1 MSGTYPTTPEFRSLN
16 FASEQ
21 KTLTSTTDS
30 GKMFSTQVDGQRFK
44 FSATYPPMSRSD
56 FAPVIAFIMKQR
68 SQKETFQI
76 SLPDI
81 KNAKGNVSGTVLVKN
96 AHSAGDTTITV
107 DAITGTLN
115 AGDLVKFEGHN
126 KVYMVVSDATAD
138 GSNEA
143 TLTIEPPLRSAVSDN
158 AVVTYDGIEFTVRL
172 TNDLQQFKTDDLDTF
187 RFEVDFIE
195 AL

>member
-30 GKMFSTQVDGQRFK
+30 GKMFSTQIDGQRFK

-56 FAPVIAFIMKQR
+56 FAPVYAFIMKQR

-96 AHSAGDTTITV
+96 SHTAGDTTITV
-107 DAITGTLN
+107 DAMTGTLK
-115 AGDLVKFEGHN
+115 AGDLVQFAGHN
-126 KVYMVVSDATAD
+126 KVYMVVADATAD

-172 TNDLQQFKTDDLDTF
+172 TNDLQQFSTDDLDTF
-187 RFEVDFIE
+187 KFEVDFIE

>member
-1 MSGTYPTTPEFRSLN
+1 MSGTYPTSPEFRSLN

-21 KTLTSTTDS
+21 KTKTSTTDS

-56 FAPVIAFIMKQR
+56 FAPVLAFIMKQR
-68 SQKETFQI
+68 TQKETFQI
-76 SLPDI
+76 SLPDL
-81 KNAKGNVSGTVLVKN
+81 KNAKGNVSGSVLVKN

-107 DAITGTLN
+107 DAMTGTLK
-115 AGDLVKFEGHN
+115 AGDFVKFAGDT
-126 KVYMVVSDATAD
+126 KVYMVVSDVTAD

-143 TLTIEPPLRSAVSDN
+143 TLTIEPPLRSAISDN
-158 AVVTYDGIEFTVRL
+158 AAVNYDGVEFTVRL
-172 TNDLQQFKTDDLDTF
+172 TNDLQQFSTDDLDTF

>member
-30 GKMFSTQVDGQRFK
+30 GKMFSTQIDGQRFK

-56 FAPVIAFIMKQR
+56 FAPVYAFIMKQR

-96 AHSAGDTTITV
+96 SHTAGDTTITV
-107 DAITGTLN
+107 DAMTGTLK
-115 AGDLVKFEGHN
+115 AGDLVQFAGHN
-126 KVYMVVSDATAD
+126 KVYMVVADATAD

-172 TNDLQQFKTDDLDTF
+172 TNDLQQFATDDLDTF
-187 RFEVDFIE
+187 KFEVDFIE

>member
-16 FASEQ
+16 FSSEQ

-56 FAPVIAFIMKQR
+56 FAPVYAFIMKQR

-81 KNAKGNVSGTVLVKN
+81 KNAKGNVSGVVLVKN
-96 AHSAGDTTITV
+96 SHTAGDTTITV
-107 DAITGTLN
+107 DAMTGTLK
-115 AGDLVKFEGHN
+115 AGDFVQFAGHN
-126 KVYMVVSDATAD
+126 KVYMVVADATAD

-172 TNDLQQFKTDDLDTF
+172 TNDLQQFATDDIDTF
-187 RFEVDFIE
+187 KFEVDFIE

>member
-30 GKMFSTQVDGQRFK
+30 GKMFSTPVDGQRFK
-44 FSATYPPMSRSD
+44 FSAPYPPMSRSD

-107 DAITGTLN
+107 DAMTGTLK
-115 AGDLVKFEGHN
+115 AGDLVKFAGHN

>member
-56 FAPVIAFIMKQR
+56 FAPVLAFIMKQR

-143 TLTIEPPLRSAVSDN
+143 TLTIEPPLRYAVSDN

>member
-30 GKMFSTQVDGQRFK
+30 GKMFSTQIDGQRFK

-56 FAPVIAFIMKQR
+56 FQPVYAFIMKQR

-96 AHSAGDTTITV
+96 SHTAGDTTITV
-107 DAITGTLN
+107 DAMTGTLK
-115 AGDLVKFEGHN
+115 AGDLVQFAGHN
-126 KVYMVVSDATAD
+126 KVYMVVADATAD

-172 TNDLQQFKTDDLDTF
+172 TNDLQQFSTDDLDTF
-187 RFEVDFIE
+187 KFEVDFIE